1 MKKGWIWTRSDRF
14 GIWVS
19 STRHIKEWG
28 NYWDGTRALKREDI
42 SRKRIQQFNNLR
54 GLIHG
59 EKLPQYGRQSV
70 VGILYPVGGELL

>member
-1 MKKGWIWTRSDRF
+1 VKKGWIWTRSDRS

-19 STRHIKEWG
+19 STRLRKEWG
-28 NYWDGTRALKREDI
+28 NDWDGTRALKREDI
-42 SRKRIQQFNNLR
+42 SRNKIKKFNNLR

-70 VGILYPVGGELL
+70 VGILHPAGVELP